1 MKKYE
6 YDIVGLDCANCAN
19 KIQVEL
25 GKVKGIENASVNF
38 AKQKLSYE
46 TDTVSREKVE
56 KLVKLLEPDV
66 ELISARRQNKRFKK
80 WEKTKWK

>member
-56 KLVKLLEPDV
+56 KTCK
-66 ELISARRQNKRFKK
+66 IIRTRCRIN
-80 WEKTKWK
+80 

>member
-25 GKVKGIENASVNF
+25 GKVKGIENASVNL
-38 AKQKLSYE
+38 Q
-46 TDTVSREKVE
+46 SR
-56 KLVKLLEPDV
+56 
-66 ELISARRQNKRFKK
+66 N
-80 WEKTKWK
+80 